1 VAAGRVSARVGSAR
15 TGRVL
20 GVVPALSAVAIV
32 AVGLALT
39 AQAVPK
45 VL

>member
-1 VAAGRVSARVGSAR
+1 
-15 TGRVL
+15 VL
-20 GVVPALSAVAIV
+20 PALSSLAIV
-32 AVGLALT
+32 AVGLVLT

>member
-1 VAAGRVSARVGSAR
+1 VLAA
-15 TGRVL
+15 L
-20 GVVPALSAVAIV
+20 PAASSLAIV
-32 AVGLALT
+32 AVGIVLT